1 MEEEEKMFLDE
12 TPYETLWE
20 AYEMGGL
27 ETPINDVCF
36 YFSEVG
42 ENGFASFLLKAEKK
56 KRLDE
61 ILSNVKRLLPTEFG
75 SLLEGAIAKWREQ
88 QIDVSSLKKKEM
100 KELESQ
106 LDFQAE
112 ETAFAEKELDFIRA
126 INILAVKRYKES

>member
-1 MEEEEKMFLDE
+1 MEEDEKMFLDE
-12 TPYETLWE
+12 TPYEMLWE
-20 AYEMGGL
+20 AYEMGEL
-27 ETPINDVCF
+27 ETPISDVCF

-42 ENGFASFLLKAEKK
+42 GNGLVSFLLKAEKK

-61 ILSNVKRLLPTEFG
+61 ILSNVKRLLPKEIS
-75 SLLEGAIAKWREQ
+75 SLLEGTIVKWREQ

-100 KELESQ
+100 KELESR

-112 ETAFAEKELDFIRA
+112 ETVFAEMEFDFIRA